1 MSWNRYDLGQANIF
15 YDETHPLLSSF
26 VLPPHVEEVKRCLTD
41 FSCVLNGRSDSF
53 HEISKA
59 VAGDSEHGRNLDPTL
74 KAAKAIQ
81 HEVVSKV
88 GGGYEEKVWQGIFE
102 KRFFDQLTDSLSTTK
117 EDLRRVSRS
126 KYYYDQVIRSGDQIW
141 TLFEPDQKATTTR
154 LRPVKSPKPDQTF
167 FLPIYHSHN
176 NTGLPKVVDPK
187 ARQWSQAGDSRAI
200 EPFTW
205 STLQALNKVGLEPSP
220 FRIFDKSPL
229 QANLRCYPWLIVEHK
244 REKEQSETLERVVNC
259 QAANAAACAISL
271 VQQTAQ
277 YAVKLPRHAHIPP
290 IPAITTVGSFVTV
303 WLMYFAED
311 FNAPC
316 SRRDTDEVLTRWRK
330 EGYVMRVIWKGD
342 IKKLTD
348 IIAFHMII
356 DNAHTWATRVFKP
369 LIASYIQQ
377 WKHLHCDQQTGTV
390 ADLLLTSESRALREK
405 NIEQRRLVVPIV
417 RDLLDAPAGM
427 ELDDMEHKKVTP
439 LFLGM
444 LMHQIC
450 SMERELISSQIDKAV
465 TERLQVIIANGHT
478 VATKVE
484 AVHRVQT
491 TAQLPIQGHHEDT
504 AQTASSTQGSELEEV
519 DNEDP
524 DDSDYNPTNS
534 ASRSRSPSDAHL
546 NDDDTRSESAV
557 SVASTSAFS
566 YRSFSDDTTLL
577 WKPPSDP
584 ETPKA
589 GSSSKKGSEG
599 PEILDQKS
607 SQLSEGSDDETPK
620 PSTAGHK
627 LDFNFS
633 SPISGSSV
641 ERLGV
646 NALDGS
652 PVFAGRSQPSQP
664 KWPPGRMF
672 ALPKI
677 QKSPRSPM
685 HRSDISPSPPADD
698 NAKQCIDLTSN
709 SQRDP
714 SNTEK

>member
-41 FSCVLNGRSDSF
+41 FSCVINGRNDSF
-53 HEISKA
+53 HEISKE
-59 VAGDSEHGRNLDPTL
+59 VVEDLDRGLSLEPIG
-74 KAAKAIQ
+74 KAAEKIQ
-81 HEVVSKV
+81 QEVLGKI
-88 GGGYEEKVWQGIFE
+88 GGGYDEKVWQGIYE
-102 KRFFDQLTDSLSTTK
+102 KRFFDQLIDSLSTSK
-117 EDLRRVSRS
+117 EDLRRVSRN
-126 KYYYDQVIRSGDQIW
+126 KYYYDQVIRSGDQVW

-154 LRPVKSPKPDQTF
+154 LRPVKSPKPDQAF
-167 FLPIYHSHN
+167 FMPIYHHHN

-187 ARQWSQAGDSRAI
+187 ARQWSQACGSRLM

-229 QANLRCYPWLIVEHK
+229 DANLRCYPWLVIEHK
-244 REKEQSETLERVVNC
+244 REKDQNEALERVVTC
-259 QAANAAACAISL
+259 QAANGAACAISL

-277 YAVKLPRHAHIPP
+277 YAVKLPRNAHIPP
-290 IPAITTVGSFVTV
+290 IPVVTTVGSFVTV

-316 SRRDTDEVLTRWRK
+316 SRRDTDEVVTRRRK
-330 EGYVMRVIWKGD
+330 EGYVMRAIWKGD
-342 IKKLTD
+342 IGNLTD
-348 IIAFHMII
+348 IMAFQMII

-369 LIASYIQQ
+369 LIASYIEQ
-377 WKHLHCDQQTGTV
+377 WKHLHSDQEAGTV
-390 ADLLLTSESRALREK
+390 ADLLLSSESRALREK

-417 RDLLDAPAGM
+417 RDLLDAPIGM
-427 ELDDMEHKKVTP
+427 ELDDMAHKRVTP

-450 SMERELISSQIDKAV
+450 SMERELMSSQIEKAV
-465 TERLQVIIANGHT
+465 TERLQIIVANGPT
-478 VATKVE
+478 VTTKVE
-484 AVHRVQT
+484 AVHKVQA
-491 TAQLPIQGHHEDT
+491 TAQLPIRGHREET
-504 AQTASSTQGSELEEV
+504 AQTASSTQGSELEEFN
-519 DNEDP
+519 NEDP

-534 ASRSRSPSDAHL
+534 ESRSRSPSDAHL
-546 NDDDTRSESAV
+546 NDGDTRSEIAV
-557 SVASTSAFS
+557 SVSSTSAFS
-566 YRSFSDDTTLL
+566 HRSFSDDTTLL
-577 WKPPSDP
+577 WKTP

-589 GSSSKKGSEG
+589 GSSSKKGSERPDVLG
-599 PEILDQKS
+599 RLS

-633 SPISGSSV
+633 SPVSGSSI
-641 ERLGV
+641 ERPGG

-652 PVFAGRSQPSQP
+652 PVFAGRSPPSQQ

-672 ALPKI
+672 APPVT
-677 QKSPRSPM
+677 QKSPRSLI
-685 HRSDISPSPPADD
+685 HRSDISASPPADG
-698 NAKQCIDLTSN
+698 KSKLSIDLTN
-709 SQRDP
+709 DSQGDHP
-714 SNTEK
+714 NPEE